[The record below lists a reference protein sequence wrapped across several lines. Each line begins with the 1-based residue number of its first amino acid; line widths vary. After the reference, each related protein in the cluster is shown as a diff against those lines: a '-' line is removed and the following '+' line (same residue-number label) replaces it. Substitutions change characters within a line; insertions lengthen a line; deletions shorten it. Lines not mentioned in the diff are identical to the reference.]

1 MQHFWPISKKKTFPK
16 YGICAG
22 TQHIIQIFIV
32 AHILWKLMTKFFF
45 KIKKH
50 YFFWEK
56 RFSKTYGSATHN
68 FMQVSSTMPTFKK
81 KRMNQFQKKHP
92 DRQKNRQKDRRTDRI
107 YFKGHFQLPL
117 QVQQVQLQ
125 QTSI

>member
-1 MQHFWPISKKKTFPK
+1 
-16 YGICAG
+16 
-22 TQHIIQIFIV
+22 
-32 AHILWKLMTKFFF
+32 MTKFFF